1 MRLHLLC
8 VGSRQ
13 PDWVKQGVE
22 TFTRRMP
29 RECALIVTEI
39 PALRRGKSDPPQ
51 RAISAE
57 CERLQRAVPEGALV
71 VALDEKGEA
80 WTTQRLAKE
89 LGRWREEHRDVALL
103 IGGPDGLAPQCL
115 QSARYRWS
123 LSAHT
128 LPHGL
133 ARIIVA
139 EQLYRAYTILTGHP
153 YHRE

>member
-13 PDWVKQGVE
+13 PAWVNEGVE
-22 TFTRRMP
+22 TFARRMP
-29 RECALIVTEI
+29 RECTLVVTEI
-39 PALRRGKSDPPQ
+39 PAPRRGKSDPPR

-57 CERLQRAVPEGALV
+57 CERLLRVVPEGALII
-71 VALDEKGEA
+71 ALDEQGET
-80 WTTQRLAKE
+80 WTTTRLAKE
-89 LGRWREEHRDVALL
+89 LDRWRENHRDVALL
-103 IGGPDGLAPQCL
+103 IGGPDGLAPECL
-115 QSARYRWS
+115 ERARCRWS

-133 ARIIVA
+133 ARIMVA